1 MNNWMKKII
10 ATLIVFAQFVT
21 IPVISAEASTTNKK
35 EKIQIE
41 LKQTQKEL
49 DKKLSEASEIT
60 IALEELAK
68 EITKQEN
75 TIVETEK
82 EIITQEELV
91 EDRYE
96 HTAEQLKV
104 MQKSE
109 VNQNI
114 IIGLFQSKNFSD
126 FINRLYTM
134 SVLTNANE
142 ELLREAHE
150 EYEKL
155 NEMKE
160 ELVVNKEEL
169 DQKQKETD
177 QQKAILDEKLTELQS
192 TLTMNQEKLDEIN
205 AQEAAAKEAAAKEA
219 AAKKIAAAKE
229 QENKASV
236 SSSNSA
242 SADSNQTA
250 ANSEATAGSW
260 MTFQST
266 GYSTQQAGLST
277 HTATGIN
284 LLVNPR
290 VIAVDPS
297 QIPLGS
303 LVEVEGMGV
312 YIAGDTGGAIKGRI
326 IDVHFSTVAQALNWG
341 RRSVRI
347 RILN

>member
-205 AQEAAAKEAAAKEA
+205 AQEAAAKEAAAK
-219 AAKKIAAAKE
+219 KIAAAKE

-242 SADSNQTA
+242 AADSNQTA